1 MAAEWWTKK
10 LRVDARPVP
19 YTVESRAAFFL
30 ENLWSVHRTRTVRA
44 HTPITVTPCR
54 GVQRACVGL
63 ETPMMVSSHEAY
75 S

>member
-44 HTPITVTPCR
+44 HTPRSPSH
-54 GVQRACVGL
+54 RAAGYSV
-63 ETPMMVSSHEAY
+63 PVSVLKRR
-75 S
+75 